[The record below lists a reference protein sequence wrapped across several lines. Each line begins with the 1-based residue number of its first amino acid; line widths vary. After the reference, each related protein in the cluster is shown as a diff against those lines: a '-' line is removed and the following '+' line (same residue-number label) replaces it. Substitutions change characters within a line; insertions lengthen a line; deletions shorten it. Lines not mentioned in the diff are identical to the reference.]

1 MTQMGSCDETVC
13 NATIRRPSKDSL
25 QENFNLSE
33 KSIFMQLH
41 NVSELVII
49 MHFIYYIFK
58 YFRCC
63 SAVIAL

>member
-1 MTQMGSCDETVC
+1 MGSCDETVFAMRQFVVLAKI
-13 NATIRRPSKDSL
+13 NYKK
-25 QENFNLSE
+25 NFNLSE

-41 NVSELVII
+41 NFSEYFVI